1 LLLKSLVLRNFRNYS
16 DLELEFPG
24 SLNLIVGDN
33 AQGKTNLLEA
43 IYFLSTA
50 KSHRT
55 RMDNELIKHGED
67 WFYLKG
73 IFESQLSS
81 TTSIG
86 FRSWVEI
93 SNTLLGLKRVKING
107 KLQQKSSNLI
117 GQTSV
122 VIFSPESLALVK
134 GGPADRRKFL
144 DIFISHI
151 NPTYLRLLQNYQL
164 ALKQRNELLKQ
175 IREKRATGDL
185 LVPWDRQLLEIG
197 MKIMEMRADIIT
209 KLTCKARERHEE
221 LTEANE
227 QLDIVYQR
235 SFQPRLAK
243 QDLGLN
249 DDAPGYLNR
258 ELWFE
263 GYNHALHEA
272 RNLDILKGTTSIGP
286 HRDDLII
293 YVNNF
298 EARRFSSQGQ
308 HRTLALSLK
317 LAEIDLIISET
328 EELPIILLD
337 DVASELDFKR
347 ATFLFNLLD
356 TLNAQVFVTAT
367 QLNNLCSPSLCS
379 GSPTPL
385 AYGSRSLSL
394 SEAKGSP
401 TTSVYGLNISK
412 CKIFEVKNGIVTV
425 SNT

>member
-16 DLELEFPG
+16 DLELEFPC
-24 SLNLIVGDN
+24 SINLIVGDN

-73 IFESQLSS
+73 IFESHPVDGGASS
-81 TTSIG
+81 TKSTG

-107 KLQQKSSNLI
+107 QLQQKSSNLI

-175 IREKRATGDL
+175 IREKRAGVKTPAYVDL
-185 LVPWDRQLLEIG
+185 LAPWDKQLLEIG
-197 MKIMEMRADIIT
+197 TDIMEIRTDIIA
-209 KLTCKARERHEE
+209 KLTNRARERHEE
-221 LTEANE
+221 LTESNE
-227 QLDIVYQR
+227 NLDVVYQR
-235 SFQPRLAK
+235 SFKNPPCPPFTK
-243 QDLGLN
+243 GGN
-249 DDAPGYLNR
+249 DDAQAGLNPK
-258 ELWFE
+258 LLFE
-263 GYNHALHEA
+263 GYNNALNEA

-298 EARRFSSQGQ
+298 EARRFGSQGQ

-328 EELPIILLD
+328 DELPIILLD
-337 DVASELDFKR
+337 DVASELDFNR

-356 TLNAQVFVTAT
+356 ILNAQVFVTAT
-367 QLNNLCSPSLCS
+367 QLNNLSLN
-379 GSPTPL
+379 L
-385 AYGSRSLSL
+385 
-394 SEAKGSP
+394 
-401 TTSVYGLNISK
+401 SK
-412 CKIFEVKNGIVTV
+412 CKIFEVKNGIVNV
-425 SNT
+425 SNN